1 MGQGDEA
8 GKTDMRVRR
17 TFAVDTPKG
26 IDQVISDNPTYV
38 SFEINHKNGRNFKII
53 GKAIAPVFKKIFR
66 WGGGLECLLVF
77 VHFDT

>member
-8 GKTDMRVRR
+8 GKLTMCFRR

-26 IDQVISDNPTYV
+26 IDQVVSDNPTYV

-53 GKAIAPVFKKIFR
+53 DKAIAPVFKKIF
-66 WGGGLECLLVF
+66 
-77 VHFDT
+77 